1 MTDQQPS
8 FTYRDAGVDID
19 AGERAVQLMKTH
31 VKRTFTPAVLAELG
45 TFGAMYALDVA
56 GMTQPVL
63 ISSADGVGTKLKFA
77 FSTGRHTT
85 VGQDLVNHCVND
97 ILVQGAKALFFMDYF
112 AVGKLDPLV
121 AAQVVEGLSVACVEQ
136 GCSLIGGETAEMPDV
151 YKKDE
156 YDLVGTIIGEL
167 ENGRVITGQKIKA
180 GDVVLGLASTGLHTN
195 GYTLARKIFEGN
207 KIPYTKYVK
216 ELKTTPAKALLKIH
230 RAYYKSVYPMIQK
243 FFPAVH
249 GIAHITG
256 GGFFDN
262 IIRILPEGVTCV
274 VNKKSWKP
282 PAIFR
287 YLQKKGNVEEHEMY
301 RVFNMGIG
309 LVIAV
314 DRKKASAIKK
324 FLTAKKERV
333 YEIGVMVKGEKK
345 VVVG

>member
-1 MTDQQPS
+1 MKKMTYKQ
-8 FTYRDAGVDID
+8 AGVDID
-19 AGERAVQLMKTH
+19 AATRSLSLAK
-31 VKRTFTPAVLAELG
+31 KFIKATFNKNVVTD
-45 TFGAMYALDVA
+45 FGSFGGVYK
-56 GMTQPVL
+56 
-63 ISSADGVGTKLKFA
+63 ISEGKYIVSSTDGVGTKIKIAQKL
-77 FSTGRHTT
+77 GIHDT

-97 ILVQGAKALFFMDYF
+97 ILVMGAKPLFFLDYIGL
-112 AVGKLDPLV
+112 GKVDHR
-121 AAQVVEGLSVACVEQ
+121 VVPQIIKGVSKSCEENGCV
-136 GCSLIGGETAEMPDV
+136 LIGGETAEMPDV
-151 YKKDE
+151 YKKEE

-167 ENGRVITGQKIKA
+167 ENGRVITGEKIKP

-207 KIPYTKYVK
+207 KISYTRYVK

-243 FFPAVH
+243 YYKAVH

-262 IIRILPEGVTCV
+262 IIRILPAGVTCV
-274 VNKKSWKP
+274 INKKSWNP
-282 PAIFR
+282 PAIFKFM
-287 YLQKKGNVEEHEMY
+287 QKKGNVEEHEMY

-314 DRKKASAIKK
+314 DPKKAALIKR
-324 FLTAKKERV
+324 FLAAKKEKV
-333 YEIGVMVKGEKK
+333 YEIGIIVKGEKK